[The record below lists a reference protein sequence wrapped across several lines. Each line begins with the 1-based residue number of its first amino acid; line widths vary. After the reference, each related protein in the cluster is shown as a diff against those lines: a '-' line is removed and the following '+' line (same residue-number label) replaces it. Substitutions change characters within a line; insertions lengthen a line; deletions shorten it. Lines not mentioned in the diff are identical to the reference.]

1 MSSASA
7 PPPDADPTA
16 GRTADPT
23 AEPRAAWPSLA
34 DATGAMALW
43 ATWANSL
50 AAISQPPPAAAP
62 APDADQ
68 ASTNTADQ
76 ASADTADQASA
87 DTAEQA
93 SANTAD
99 QAIGAMLAAS
109 VQQLRQSLERDPLLQ
124 ALDQAWNA
132 NPLRDIVPVNWAEIA
147 RSLRLVWLGTL
158 ERPADALA
166 SLARLQASM
175 WSSAMAAWGEAGQ
188 RWLGLPAAPGPS
200 PRPDARSDKR
210 FAAPEWHSNPA
221 FRSLRDLYLLAADW
235 LAEPERL
242 AAVPAA
248 ERPRVRFHLRQ
259 FIDATSPSLALLSN
273 PAAMRRAVETGG
285 GSLADGLRHLL
296 ADLREG
302 RLSITDADAF
312 APGRNLALTPGQV
325 VHRDALIEL
334 IQYAPST
341 PSVHA
346 VPLLVLP
353 PWINKFYI
361 LDLQPKNSMIRWLVA
376 QGFTV
381 FVVSWRNPD
390 AAMEATGFEDYV
402 RLGCLAASDIVRQ
415 ITRAPRLNVM
425 GYCIGGTMLSM
436 ALAWLAKRGD
446 HRFVSAT
453 LMVSLQDFAQVGDT
467 AMFLGEDS
475 MDLVERQMLE
485 RGYLDGRQMSN
496 MFSLLRSNDLIWA
509 NVVNNYLMGEKP
521 AAFDILS
528 WNADETRMARAAHT
542 WYLRQTYTENN
553 LIQPDRVRL
562 MDETLD
568 LARVTLPVYAVGAE
582 KDHIVPWSSAWRATQ
597 LFGGEVRYV
606 LASSGHVA
614 GMINPPGGKGT
625 YWTTAATDSA
635 ASMADSAATW
645 RQQAT
650 ATDGSWWTD
659 WAAWL
664 AARSGAKVKPPRLGS
679 KAHPPLMDAPG
690 RYVLEK

>member
-1 MSSASA
+1 MSSESA
-7 PPPDADPTA
+7 PPA
-16 GRTADPT
+16 GGDRPAG
-23 AEPRAAWPSLA
+23 WPSLA

-43 ATWANSL
+43 ASWANSL
-50 AAISQPPPAAAP
+50 AAIGQPPAAS
-62 APDADQ
+62 DQ
-68 ASTNTADQ
+68 AAGN
-76 ASADTADQASA
+76 ASDLAAANASDLA
-87 DTAEQA
+87 AANA
-93 SANTAD
+93 SDLAV
-99 QAIGAMLAAS
+99 GAMLAGS
-109 VQQLRQSLERDPLLQ
+109 VQQLRESLERDPLIR
-124 ALDQAWNA
+124 ALDQAWSA
-132 NPLRDIVPVNWAEIA
+132 NPLREIVPVDWGQIA

-158 ERPADALA
+158 EHPADAIA
-166 SLARLQASM
+166 SLSRLQTSM
-175 WSSAMAAWGEAGQ
+175 WSSAMAAWGEAGR
-188 RWLGLPAAPGPS
+188 RWMGLPDTATPAAS
-200 PRPDARSDKR
+200 PPQNKRADKR
-210 FAAPEWHSNPA
+210 FVAPEWQSNPA
-221 FRSLRDLYLLAADW
+221 YRTLRDLYFLAADW

-248 ERPRVRFHLRQ
+248 ERQRVSFHLRQ

-273 PAAMRRAVETGG
+273 PAAMKRAVETGG

-296 ADLREG
+296 ADLQEG
-302 RLSITDADAF
+302 RLSITDATAF
-312 APGRNLALTPGQV
+312 APGRNLALTPGRV
-325 VHRDALIEL
+325 VHRDELIEL

-341 PSVHA
+341 PAVHA

-361 LDLQPKNSMIRWLVA
+361 LDLQAKNSMIRWLVA

-390 AAMEATGFEDYV
+390 ASMDATSFEDYV
-402 RLGCLAASDIVRQ
+402 RLGCLAASDIVRE
-415 ITRAPRLNVM
+415 ITGAPRLNVM

-446 HRFVSAT
+446 DRFASAT
-453 LMVSLQDFAQVGDT
+453 LMVSLQDFTEVGDT

-528 WNADETRMARAAHT
+528 WNADETRMTRAAHG

-553 LIQPDRVRL
+553 LIQPNRVTL
-562 MDETLD
+562 MGETLD
-568 LARVTLPVYAVGAE
+568 LSRITLPAYAVGAE

-597 LFGGEVRYV
+597 LFGGEIRFV

-614 GMINPPGGKGT
+614 GMINPPGGKGA
-625 YWTTAATDSA
+625 YWTGAP
-635 ASMADSAATW
+635 ADSAAAW
-645 RQQAT
+645 RKAAVAT
-650 ATDGSWWTD
+650 EGSWWTD
-659 WAAWL
+659 WGAWL
-664 AARSGAKVKPPRLGS
+664 AGHSGAKVTPPPLGS
-679 KAHPPLMDAPG
+679 KAHPSLMDAPG
-690 RYVLEK
+690 SYVLEK